1 MALSAESFGNYRKLF
16 RFFKYYNGFASTH
29 PKSSVRI
36 YYRDSTLP
44 IQSFVP
50 RKPHSSYIRG
60 ATYVSSTNCY
70 RLLDRVRLVRSL
82 EKYYRVDRLGK
93 CHRDKWRN
101 DTVFINESAPLPK
114 IKALSHYLFHLAFE
128 NTVEKGYVTEKVF
141 DGLSAGES
149 EKILLAIV
157 PFI

>member
-1 MALSAESFGNYRKLF
+1 
-16 RFFKYYNGFASTH
+16 
-29 PKSSVRI
+29 
-36 YYRDSTLP
+36 
-44 IQSFVP
+44 
-50 RKPHSSYIRG
+50 
-60 ATYVSSTNCY
+60 VSSTNCY

-141 DGLSAGES
+141 DGLSAGKN
-149 EKILLAIV
+149 EKILLVIV